1 VEETTELMRILR
13 DYGLFRYKVY
23 IVLLHDGGSCNHYGV
38 SGYRIRLFP
47 YWLRKLAHSLT
58 DFTVGRDEHKDFKEE
73 MERLRALRGKTRV
86 RSGWPGGVKPE
97 KIVTVRYDK
106 D

>member
-1 VEETTELMRILR
+1 MRPEH
-13 DYGLFRYKVY
+13 
-23 IVLLHDGGSCNHYGV
+23 LLT
-38 SGYRIRLFP
+38 
-47 YWLRKLAHSLT
+47 HSLT
-58 DFTVGRDEHKDFKEE
+58 HWLTVGRDEHKDFKEE

>member
-1 VEETTELMRILR
+1 MHILR
-13 DYGLFRYKVY
+13 DYGLF
-23 IVLLHDGGSCNHYGV
+23 
-38 SGYRIRLFP
+38 
-47 YWLRKLAHSLT
+47 
-58 DFTVGRDEHKDFKEE
+58 RDEHKDFKEE

-97 KIVTVRYDK
+97 KIVTVCYDK